1 MMFQWSEVPL
11 RPVCQYSSG
20 NSIVVTV
27 LSDMIV
33 ESTRGRQLTLGYDFE
48 DYHDK
53 VNRYVHDHRDDGVI
67 YKLNRNIPLDKDDVT
82 ELTRILTEEL
92 GTKDDY
98 VREYGQED
106 FGVMIRKIVKL
117 DHQSVMEAFSKFIND
132 ASLNQQQIQFIHK
145 IIQYVEN
152 EGVMD
157 VGDLLK
163 SPFDKP
169 VSFTRM
175 FDTRIMTE
183 LIDTI
188 KSINSN
194 ASTASDS

>member
-1 MMFQWSEVPL
+1 MGPD
-11 RPVCQYSSG
+11 
-20 NSIVVTV
+20 IHTV
-27 LSDMIV
+27 L
-33 ESTRGRQLTLGYDFE
+33 TAAR
-48 DYHDK
+48 
-53 VNRYVHDHRDDGVI
+53 
-67 YKLNRNIPLDKDDVT
+67 
-82 ELTRILTEEL
+82 
-92 GTKDDY
+92 
-98 VREYGQED
+98 
-106 FGVMIRKIVKL
+106 FGPAICHIAHL
-117 DHQSVMEAFSKFIND
+117 QQQIA
-132 ASLNQQQIQFIHK
+132 QQQIQFINK

-175 FDTRIMTE
+175 FDTRTMTE

-194 ASTASDS
+194 ASTASES